1 MPFACR
7 AVGVELVTEQRVVS
21 LAKLGSSDTVK
32 QWRIV
37 AQPSVYSP
45 PMGTFYQD
53 LLALDV
59 PILLPLPEVPPSGY
73 SEVWGASTV
82 HFLNVRFTAGTSA
95 QQEQV
100 FVVSFPVPIKVYD
113 TLPLYRQFNETV
125 VETTSSPDK
134 QVLVELQVP
143 VSAVGP
149 RDEYSVDLRIF
160 ANSQIA
166 RRKKKLT
173 LKLVS
178 ALVKEIMEGHDSGLP
193 ARKEQK
199 LFLTVKEFETRVT
212 TNSESC
218 SIGFRFP
225 YENDLLLL
233 YSLVN
238 TRNYQDADVNLH
250 TAAFN
255 HNRNFSKLRDGVP
268 LSHTQGFTLLGKL
281 YSLRYELSLNVKVGH
296 GKDIDINLPITVSP
310 YDRSSCI
317 YLLSWIKEECN
328 IARERFGK
336 FLVAK
341 LVQNHHFEETTLEL
355 SRYAKPPV
363 LYYYKT
369 SDWNR
374 LGLNPNFFGKG
385 GPDAMTVSHI
395 D

>member
-21 LAKLGSSDTVK
+21 LAILGSNDTVK
-32 QWRIV
+32 QWRTV
-37 AQPSVYSP
+37 AQPMVYSP
-45 PMGTFYQD
+45 PVGTFYQD

-73 SEVWGASTV
+73 SEVWGAYTV

-100 FVVSFPVPIKVYD
+100 FVESFPVPIKVYD

-149 RDEYSVDLRIF
+149 RDQYSVNLRIF

-166 RRKKKLT
+166 KRKSNLA

-178 ALVKEIMEGHDSGLP
+178 ALVKEIMEGHESGLP

-199 LFLTVKEFETRVT
+199 LFLSVKDFDTRIT
-212 TNSESC
+212 TNSESF
-218 SIGFRFP
+218 SFAFRFP
-225 YENDLLLL
+225 YDNDLLLL

-238 TRNYQDADVNLH
+238 TRNYLDADVNVH
-250 TAAFN
+250 TATFN
-255 HNRNFSKLRDGVP
+255 RNKNFSKLRDGVP

-281 YSLRYELSLNVKVGH
+281 YSLRYELSLKVKVGH
-296 GKDIDINLPITVSP
+296 GKDIDIKLPITVSP

-341 LVQNHHFEETTLEL
+341 LAQAHHVDEAALEL
-355 SRYAKPPV
+355 ARYAKPPT

-369 SDWNR
+369 SDWSR
-374 LGLNPNFFGKG
+374 LGLNPQLFGKA
-385 GPDAMTVSHI
+385 GPDAMTVLHI